1 MNKANGSTPRVN
13 GSVPK
18 ANGITPK
25 ATRKAPGPR
34 ASRASGNSKLDL
46 ASAIN
51 VLNQEQTRTELATA
65 AVVGA
70 VAALV
75 KAELLPGILIGVSAM
90 MVAKLF
96 PGITDEIRPLLK
108 STLGMGYKAMGNTQ
122 KLIAEASDRAQDMLA
137 EIKAEA
143 GKSLRAATKPSAATK
158 SSVN

>member
-1 MNKANGSTPRVN
+1 MAARKVVNKTNGSAPKANGSTP
-13 GSVPK
+13 K
-18 ANGITPK
+18 AM
-25 ATRKAPGPR
+25 RKALGLR
-34 ASRASGNSKLDL
+34 ASRTNGNSKLDL

-65 AVVGA
+65 AVVAA
-70 VAALV
+70 VAALI

-143 GKSLRAATKPSAATK
+143 GKSIRAATKPSAAIK
-158 SSVN
+158 PSLN